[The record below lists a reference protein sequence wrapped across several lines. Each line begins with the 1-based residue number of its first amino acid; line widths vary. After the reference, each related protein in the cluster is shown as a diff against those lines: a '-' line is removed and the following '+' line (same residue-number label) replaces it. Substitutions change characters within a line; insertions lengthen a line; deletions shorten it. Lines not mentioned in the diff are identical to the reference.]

1 MTNLEVF
8 EKQKELI
15 EMIDKLKEKEEK
27 NNKKPYIKTSY
38 IHLTW

>member
-38 IHLTW
+38 TCLT